1 MNRERE
7 ELCNKHIL
15 GVIWRAIC
23 FYVAVEAGGLDR
35 GSIPHPSAEAKARR
49 KLLKIMRLKVFQFG
63 LELPFFRQVKEWQK
77 EETLWVN

>member
-1 MNRERE
+1 MNKERG

-15 GVIWRAIC
+15 RVIWRAIC
-23 FYVAVEAGGLDR
+23 FYIAVEAGGLDR
-35 GSIPHPSAEAKARR
+35 GNIPHPSVEVNARR

-77 EETLWVN
+77 GETLWVN

>member
-7 ELCNKHIL
+7 ELCNKHIPRA
-15 GVIWRAIC
+15 IWRAIC
-23 FYVAVEAGGLDR
+23 FYMAVEAGGLDR
-35 GSIPHPSAEAKARR
+35 GSIPHPSVKANARR

-77 EETLWVN
+77 GETLWVN